1 MRQWKKF
8 MLVLMCT
15 GVMAGVTA
23 CGNNADDNAANDNAA
38 TEGTTGDQTDGIMND
53 NTEDDALD
61 YGNTTDRN
69 NTTGKDDVTDRNS
82 TNGGVMDEIGDD
94 VRDGVDDIGDTL
106 DPDDNVN
113 NGTQNTR

>member
-38 TEGTTGDQTDGIMND
+38 TEGTTGNQTDGIMND

-61 YGNTTDRN
+61 NGNTTDRN
-69 NTTGKDDVTDRNS
+69 N

-94 VRDGVDDIGDTL
+94 VRDGVDDIGDRL

>member
-1 MRQWKKF
+1 MKQWKKF

-15 GVMAGVTA
+15 GVMAGATA

-53 NTEDDALD
+53 NTEYDALD
-61 YGNTTDRN
+61 NGNTTDRN
-69 NTTGKDDVTDRNS
+69 NTTGKDDVTDRNN